1 MFKLSF
7 LVIRKGG
14 LRMEFKFNWEVNRDR
29 IYELKNF
36 MDENR
41 QKNGVLMLV
50 LQETQEL
57 FGYLPKEILEIISKD
72 LKIPLAEIFGVA
84 TFYSQFSLEPK
95 GENVIGVCLGT
106 ACYVKGGQDI
116 LAKIEE
122 TLGIT
127 VGQTTPDEKFSID
140 ATRCLGSCGLAP
152 VMMVNGKI
160 HGRLTVESVEKII
173 NKYK

>member
-1 MFKLSF
+1 
-7 LVIRKGG
+7 
-14 LRMEFKFNWEVNRDR
+14 MEFRFNWKVNKGR
-29 IYELKNF
+29 IDKLKNF
-36 MDENR
+36 IDENK
-41 QKNGVLMLV
+41 QKSGVLMLV

-57 FGYLPKEILEIISKD
+57 FGYIPYEIAKLISKE

-84 TFYSQFSLEPK
+84 TFYSQFSLQPK

-122 TLGIT
+122 ILGIT
-127 VGQTTPDEKFSID
+127 VGQTTPDGKFSID

-152 VMMVNGKI
+152 VMMVNGEI
-160 HGRLTVESVEKII
+160 HGRLTMDSIEEII
-173 NKYK
+173 NNYK